1 MTTSRRDFVRALG
14 VIAAAPALVGLTAK
28 GRVIGGGFVP
38 DGSADGHL
46 LRDGTA
52 RNRLRTSATR
62 RADRRVKVAIVG
74 GGRGGLS
81 AASAVVLLFF
91 LAMYQGRGRREGTL
105 S

>member
-46 LRDGTA
+46 LRAGP
-52 RNRLRTSATR
+52 
-62 RADRRVKVAIVG
+62 I
-74 GGRGGLS
+74 
-81 AASAVVLLFF
+81 AA
-91 LAMYQGRGRREGTL
+91 
-105 S
+105 